1 MLILQFLSQFVVVVI
16 NANVLDLVNVGENVI
31 AVTNVIVLI
40 NACAW
45 ENANVARS
53 ANVNIN
59 VLVKV
64 NADVV
69 QIAIV

>member
-1 MLILQFLSQFVVVVI
+1 M
-16 NANVLDLVNVGENVI
+16 ENVI
-31 AVTNVIVLI
+31 AVTDVIVLI

-45 ENANVARS
+45 ENVNVARS

-59 VLVKV
+59 VLAKV

>member
-1 MLILQFLSQFVVVVI
+1 M
-16 NANVLDLVNVGENVI
+16 ENVI
-31 AVTNVIVLI
+31 AVTDVIVLI

-45 ENANVARS
+45 ESANVARS
-53 ANVNIN
+53 ANANIN
-59 VLVKV
+59 VLAKA